1 MKKEKFLPFYVA
13 LSILSWASAYPVVR
27 LALLDIPPIPLAAL
41 RYFIAACLAILWLI
55 WKKPVLP
62 SLKDFPR
69 LFVCGALGIAAYNIL
84 FNSGEQ
90 TVSSGATSLIIAS
103 APIMAGIMAV
113 FFAGETLS
121 IYGWSGSILA
131 FCGVALIV
139 LWQPGGLT
147 LGSGA
152 GLELLA
158 AFCTAS
164 YVVLQRPLVQ
174 RYGGLPVTACVL
186 IIGAFLLLPW
196 LQEGEMT
203 LFHAHVKTWLY
214 VFELAIFPAAIGYGA
229 WSHVIGV
236 MGAAKGAIL
245 LYLLPPVTFV
255 LAFILEGSWPDLPT
269 WCGGGVVMLGV
280 ALAHKKKK
288 KKFEG

>member
-1 MKKEKFLPFYVA
+1 MKQKKILPFYVA
-13 LSILSWASAYPVVR
+13 LSILSWASAYPLVR
-27 LALLDIPPIPLAAL
+27 LAMHDISPIPLAAL
-41 RYFIAACLAILWLI
+41 RYFIAACLAGGWVI
-55 WKKPVLP
+55 WKRPVLP
-62 SLKDFPR
+62 GVKDFPR
-69 LFVCGALGIAAYNIL
+69 LFLCGALGITAYNIL

-113 FFAGETLS
+113 LYTGESLS
-121 IYGWSGSILA
+121 LYGWSGSLLS

-139 LWQPGGLT
+139 VGQPGGFH

-186 IIGAFLLLPW
+186 MIGAFLLLPW
-196 LQEGEMT
+196 LREGSQT
-203 LFHAHVKTWLY
+203 LSHAPYQTWLC

-236 MGAAKGAIL
+236 MGAARGAIL
-245 LYLLPPVTFV
+245 LYLLPPVTFI
-255 LAFILEGSWPDLPT
+255 LAFLLEGQWPDLLT
-269 WCGGGVVMLGV
+269 WCGGIIVMSGV
-280 ALAHKKKK
+280 ALAHKKKHCPD
-288 KKFEG
+288 